1 MNCLPVPA
9 LSRLTVPP
17 LPLDAQAIAQPD
29 VKSVAIGWP
38 LLGVGDH
45 EISARSTPL
54 SNPTGADA
62 PTEKIAAQD
71 KQFEPAASTEQ
82 TAESVEFQ
90 EPPTK
95 VCPKCSVQTQTAG
108 SFCPHCGAS
117 YAGGSKFPKLNKR
130 VILAAVSVL
139 IIAMAGVAIALS
151 IQHNNQV
158 NSEKAAAVA
167 AEEAQKERDAEEARA
182 SAAASASAAA
192 KEEADSAERLKRTAI
207 VTALEA
213 SVLKDAKSRVGK
225 GVLDGPITRASC
237 TPLGGGSTDDLTAIT
252 GTFECIAVN
261 KTEADGSES
270 GYRFSGT
277 VNWNETSYSWHLG
290 S

>member
-1 MNCLPVPA
+1 M
-9 LSRLTVPP
+9 
-17 LPLDAQAIAQPD
+17 
-29 VKSVAIGWP
+29 
-38 LLGVGDH
+38 
-45 EISARSTPL
+45 

-71 KQFEPAASTEQ
+71 KQPEPAASTDQ
-82 TAESVEFQ
+82 TTESVEFE
-90 EPPTK
+90 EPPAK

-108 SFCPHCGAS
+108 NFCPHCGAA
-117 YAGGSKFPKLNKR
+117 YTRQRQIPKLSKR
-130 VILAAVSVL
+130 VILSAVGAL
-139 IIAMAGVAIALS
+139 IIAIAGLAIALS

-158 NSEKAAAVA
+158 NSEMAAAAAA
-167 AEEAQKERDAEEARA
+167 AEAQQEREAEEARA

-192 KEEADSAERLKRTAI
+192 KEEADSAERVKRTAI
-207 VTALEA
+207 VTALEE
-213 SVLKDAKSRVGK
+213 SVLKDAKSRVDK

-270 GYRFSGT
+270 GYRFSAT
-277 VNWNETSYSWHLG
+277 ANWNEASYSWHLG

>member
-1 MNCLPVPA
+1 V
-9 LSRLTVPP
+9 
-17 LPLDAQAIAQPD
+17 AIA
-29 VKSVAIGWP
+29 W

-62 PTEKIAAQD
+62 PTEEIANQD
-71 KQFEPAASTEQ
+71 QQPEPAASTTVPSIPDR
-82 TAESVEFQ
+82 TAEPVELQ

-108 SFCPHCGAS
+108 NFCPNCGAA
-117 YAGGSKFPKLNKR
+117 YAGQRKLPKFSKR
-130 VILAAVSVL
+130 VILFAVGIL
-139 IIAMAGVAIALS
+139 IIAIAGVAIALS

-158 NSEKAAAVA
+158 NSEKAAAAAA
-167 AEEAQKERDAEEARA
+167 AEVQKEREAEEARA
-182 SAAASASAAA
+182 SAVASASAAA

-207 VTALEA
+207 VAALEE
-213 SVLKDAKSRVGK
+213 SVVKDAKSRVDK
-225 GVLDGPITRASC
+225 GVLDGPIKRASC

-261 KTEADGSES
+261 KTEADGAES
-270 GYRFSGT
+270 GYRFSAT
-277 VNWNETSYSWHLG
+277 VNWNDASYSWHLG
-290 S
+290 N

>member
-1 MNCLPVPA
+1 M
-9 LSRLTVPP
+9 
-17 LPLDAQAIAQPD
+17 
-29 VKSVAIGWP
+29 
-38 LLGVGDH
+38 
-45 EISARSTPL
+45 

-71 KQFEPAASTEQ
+71 KQPEPTASTDQ
-82 TAESVEFQ
+82 TAEFVEFQ
-90 EPPTK
+90 EPLTK

-108 SFCPHCGAS
+108 NFCPHCGAA
-117 YAGGSKFPKLNKR
+117 YAGQRKIPKLSKR
-130 VILAAVSVL
+130 VILNAVGVL
-139 IIAMAGVAIALS
+139 IIAIAGVAIALT

-158 NSEKAAAVA
+158 NSEKVAAAA
-167 AEEAQKERDAEEARA
+167 AADAQKEREAEEARA

-192 KEEADSAERLKRTAI
+192 QEEADSAERLKRTAI
-207 VTALEA
+207 VTALEE
-213 SVLKDAKSRVGK
+213 SVLKDAKSLVDK

-270 GYRFSGT
+270 GYRFSAT
-277 VNWNETSYSWHLG
+277 INWNEASYSWHLG

>member
-1 MNCLPVPA
+1 M
-9 LSRLTVPP
+9 
-17 LPLDAQAIAQPD
+17 
-29 VKSVAIGWP
+29 
-38 LLGVGDH
+38 
-45 EISARSTPL
+45 

-62 PTEKIAAQD
+62 PTEQIAAQD
-71 KQFEPAASTEQ
+71 KQPEPAASTDQ
-82 TAESVEFQ
+82 TAEFIELQ

-117 YAGGSKFPKLNKR
+117 YAGRRKFPKFSKR
-130 VILAAVSVL
+130 VILSAVVVL
-139 IIAMAGVAIALS
+139 IIAIAGVAIALS

-158 NSEKAAAVA
+158 NSEKAAAA
-167 AEEAQKERDAEEARA
+167 AAADAQKEREAQEARA
-182 SAAASASAAA
+182 SAAASASVAA

-207 VTALEA
+207 VTALEE
-213 SVLKDAKSRVGK
+213 SVLKDAKSRVDK

-270 GYRFSGT
+270 GYRFSAT
-277 VNWNETSYSWHLG
+277 VNWNEASYSWHLG

>member
-1 MNCLPVPA
+1 
-9 LSRLTVPP
+9 
-17 LPLDAQAIAQPD
+17 
-29 VKSVAIGWP
+29 
-38 LLGVGDH
+38 
-45 EISARSTPL
+45 L

-71 KQFEPAASTEQ
+71 KQPEPTASTDQ
-82 TAESVEFQ
+82 TAEFVEFQ
-90 EPPTK
+90 EPLTK

-108 SFCPHCGAS
+108 NFCPHCGAA
-117 YAGGSKFPKLNKR
+117 YAGQRKIPKLSKR
-130 VILAAVSVL
+130 VILNAVGVL
-139 IIAMAGVAIALS
+139 IIAIAGVAIALT

-158 NSEKAAAVA
+158 NSEKVAAAA
-167 AEEAQKERDAEEARA
+167 AADAQKEREAEEARA

-192 KEEADSAERLKRTAI
+192 QEEADSAERLKRTAI
-207 VTALEA
+207 VTALEE
-213 SVLKDAKSRVGK
+213 SVLKDAKSLVDK

-270 GYRFSGT
+270 GYRFSAT
-277 VNWNETSYSWHLG
+277 INWNEASYSWHLG

>member
-1 MNCLPVPA
+1 
-9 LSRLTVPP
+9 
-17 LPLDAQAIAQPD
+17 
-29 VKSVAIGWP
+29 
-38 LLGVGDH
+38 
-45 EISARSTPL
+45 L

-71 KQFEPAASTEQ
+71 KQPEPTASTDQ
-82 TAESVEFQ
+82 TAEFVEFQ
-90 EPPTK
+90 EPLTK

-108 SFCPHCGAS
+108 NFCPHCGAA
-117 YAGGSKFPKLNKR
+117 YAGQRKIPKLSKR
-130 VILAAVSVL
+130 VILNAVGVL
-139 IIAMAGVAIALS
+139 IIAIAGVAIALT

-158 NSEKAAAVA
+158 NSEKVAAAA
-167 AEEAQKERDAEEARA
+167 AADAQKEREAEEARA

-192 KEEADSAERLKRTAI
+192 QEEADSAERLKRTAI
-207 VTALEA
+207 VTALEE
-213 SVLKDAKSRVGK
+213 SVLKDAKSLVDK

-252 GTFECIAVN
+252 CTFECIAVN

-270 GYRFSGT
+270 GYRFSAT
-277 VNWNETSYSWHLG
+277 INWNEASYSWHLG

>member
-1 MNCLPVPA
+1 MN
-9 LSRLTVPP
+9 
-17 LPLDAQAIAQPD
+17 
-29 VKSVAIGWP
+29 
-38 LLGVGDH
+38 
-45 EISARSTPL
+45 
-54 SNPTGADA
+54 NPTGADA

-71 KQFEPAASTEQ
+71 MQPEPAAST
-82 TAESVEFQ
+82 TAVPVPDRAAESIELQ

-117 YAGGSKFPKLNKR
+117 YAGGRKFPKFSKR
-130 VILAAVSVL
+130 VVL
-139 IIAMAGVAIALS
+139 IAVGLLIVAIAGLTIALS

-158 NSEKAAAVA
+158 NAERAAAA
-167 AEEAQKERDAEEARA
+167 AATEAQKEREAEEARA
-182 SAAASASAAA
+182 SAAASAEAAA
-192 KEEADSAERLKRTAI
+192 KEEADSAERENRKAI
-207 VTALEA
+207 VSALEA
-213 SVLKDAKSRVGK
+213 SILKDAKSRVDK
-225 GVLDGPITRASC
+225 GVLDGPISRAAC

-270 GYRFSGT
+270 GYRFSAT
-277 VNWNETSYSWHLG
+277 INWNEASYSWHLG

>member
-1 MNCLPVPA
+1 MKYWQGVP
-9 LSRLTVPP
+9 L
-17 LPLDAQAIAQPD
+17 
-29 VKSVAIGWP
+29 
-38 LLGVGDH
+38 
-45 EISARSTPL
+45 L

-62 PTEKIAAQD
+62 PTEQIAAQD
-71 KQFEPAASTEQ
+71 KQPEPAASTDQ
-82 TAESVEFQ
+82 TAEFVELQ
-90 EPPTK
+90 ELPTK

-117 YAGGSKFPKLNKR
+117 YAGRRKFPKFSKR
-130 VILAAVSVL
+130 IILSAVVVL
-139 IIAMAGVAIALS
+139 IIAIAGVAVALR
-151 IQHNNQV
+151 IQHNNLV
-158 NSEKAAAVA
+158 NAEKAAAA
-167 AEEAQKERDAEEARA
+167 AAADAQKEREAQEARA

-207 VTALEA
+207 VTALEE
-213 SVLKDAKSRVGK
+213 SVLKDAKSRVDK

-270 GYRFSGT
+270 GYRFSAT
-277 VNWNETSYSWHLG
+277 VNWNEASYSWHLG